1 MLLKYNLNFKSYDC
15 ALADHPSP
23 KLNSSP
29 VIFQLQIYKI
39 GFTLEISQYIF
50 PNGFDKKASLSI
62 TTTNSRLLSY
72 CRISIFL
79 DPIFVV
85 MGWIV
90 KIQFFSVY
98 KNKETVTSVNSW

>member
-1 MLLKYNLNFKSYDC
+1 MLLKYNLSFKSYDH

-39 GFTLEISQYIF
+39 GFTLEISEYIF
-50 PNGFDKKASLSI
+50 PNGYGKKASLSI

-72 CRISIFL
+72 CRISTNIFRSNFCGNGL
-79 DPIFVV
+79 N
-85 MGWIV
+85 W
-90 KIQFFSVY
+90 K
-98 KNKETVTSVNSW
+98 K